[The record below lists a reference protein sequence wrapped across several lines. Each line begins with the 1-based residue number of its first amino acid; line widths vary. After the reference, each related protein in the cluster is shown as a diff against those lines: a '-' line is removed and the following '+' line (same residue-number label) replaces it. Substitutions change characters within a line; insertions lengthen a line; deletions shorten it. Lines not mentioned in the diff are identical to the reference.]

1 MNVKRLIALLLAI
14 QLGFS
19 LCLMSPMRSV
29 RAEETMTDA
38 SAAQEENIPT
48 SRPTEDGSYAAYLEK
63 YASYKGM
70 NGDTMLDLAVPGS
83 AAVNLGPDVRLMAE
97 ADAFAG
103 ALRFGRGQTFADFN
117 FDVTKAGFYRI
128 VLDYAQT
135 AETNKQIQIS
145 LMIDNAYPFNE
156 AVEIVLPRIFKNAS
170 GIRVDSVGNEIAPKQ
185 VQVFDMQTA
194 ALKNTNGYYENE
206 YIFYFEEGQ
215 HTVTLTGGDVPFLLG
230 AVHLL
235 GERVVPSYE
244 DYLAANSGEDTS
256 GLFIKIQAEN
266 AKLKSDT
273 VLYPTYD
280 RMNAATED
288 HNGNPNDPKYIRI
301 NTIGGWLWQDPG
313 QWISWDVEV
322 PETGWYNLGIKF
334 RQNFLDGMFTSRD
347 VYIDGELLHDELQG
361 VKFNYDDEWQT
372 MTLTDEQGQEIK
384 VYLEA
389 GKHEIRMEVTM
400 GDFAESM
407 RVLNDCIF
415 DVNELYRRIIM
426 ITSTSPDSYTDYFL
440 TERIPDL
447 LTIMETSRNTLE
459 AQIDSITA
467 ITGGKGSKTSTLDT
481 LRVQLGLFLEDPEE
495 ITSRLSTFKDNI
507 SAMGSWLV
515 DIKYQSLQFDYI
527 YLKSPD
533 VKTPDAEAD
542 FLTNMGFTFNR
553 FLASFDETTSVLAG
567 EGNEDTS
574 RVKVWLSGAGR
585 DQAQVLKD
593 LIDESFT
600 PETGIIVDLELVQG
614 SLIEATLA
622 GMGPDVA
629 LLVAEDQP
637 VNFAIRGALY
647 DLSRFDDFEEVTE
660 RFYDAAVMPFWYN
673 GGCYALPD
681 TQVFNMLFYRTDV
694 FADLGI
700 KAPDT
705 WADFYAL
712 LPVIQRNNL
721 QITVQ
726 DLFATLYFQ
735 QGGSYYNETGTLSLL
750 DSDMAIKAMK
760 TYTDLYTTY
769 GFEVKTDFYSRFRS
783 GELVMSI
790 QPYNMYNQ
798 LMVAAPEING
808 LWEMV
813 PIPGTVMADGSISRA
828 QNTAITGSI
837 MLESAK
843 NKGAAWE
850 FMKWWSRADVKAS
863 YGISLEGLMGP
874 SARFTPAN
882 IETMA
887 LLPWSN
893 DELESLMAAM
903 ELCIG
908 IPQLP
913 GSYYTARGLTN
924 AFRTIVYNDATPQT
938 VMKLQTRYINEE
950 ITRKREEFGLM
961 TYSEEVA
968 NEW

>member
-1 MNVKRLIALLLAI
+1 MSVKRLVALLLAV
-14 QLGFS
+14 QLCIS
-19 LCLMSPMRSV
+19 LCLMSTVRSV
-29 RAEETMTDA
+29 RAEEAVTNDVI
-38 SAAQEENIPT
+38 AQEENLPE
-48 SRPTEDGSYAAYLEK
+48 SRVLDDGSYAAYLNQ
-63 YASYKGM
+63 YASCKGM
-70 NGDTMLDLAVPGS
+70 NEDAQMDLVVQGS
-83 AAVNLGPDVRLMAE
+83 DAVNLGPDTTVMAE
-97 ADAFAG
+97 DDAFAG
-103 ALRFGRGQTFADFN
+103 ALRFGKGQAFADFA
-117 FDVTKAGFYRI
+117 FQVEKAGFYRI
-128 VLDYAQT
+128 MLDYAQT
-135 AETNKQIQIS
+135 VETNKQIQIS
-145 LMIDNAYPFNE
+145 LLIDEAYPFNE
-156 AVEIVLPRIFKNAS
+156 AIEIEVPRVFEDAS

-185 VQVFDMQTA
+185 VQVFDMQQA
-194 ALKNTNGYYENE
+194 VLKNTNGYYENE
-206 YIFYFEEGQ
+206 YVFYFEKGQ
-215 HTVTLTGGDVPFLLG
+215 HTVTIVGGDAPFLLS

-235 GERVVPSYE
+235 GERAVPTYE
-244 DYLAANSGEDTS
+244 DYLAANSGKDTS
-256 GLFIKIQAEN
+256 GLFIKVQAEN
-266 AKLKSDT
+266 AKLKSDS
-273 VLYPTYD
+273 VIYPTYD
-280 RMNAATED
+280 RVNVATED
-288 HNGNPNDPKYIRI
+288 HLGNNNDPKYIRI
-301 NTIGGWLWQDPG
+301 NTLGGWLWQMPG
-313 QWISWDVEV
+313 QWVTWDIEV
-322 PETGWYNLGIKF
+322 PETGWYNLGVKF
-334 RQNFLDGMFTSRD
+334 RQNFLDGLFTSRD
-347 VYIDGELLHDELQG
+347 VYIDGELLHEEFRG

-372 MTLTDEQGQEIK
+372 MTLSDDQGEEIK
-384 VYLEA
+384 VFLEA
-389 GKHEIRMEVTM
+389 GVHEIRMEVTM
-400 GDFAESM
+400 GDFSETL
-407 RVLNDCIF
+407 RTLNDCIF

-426 ITSTSPDSYTDYFL
+426 ITSTKPDSYTDYFL
-440 TERIPDL
+440 TERIPDM
-447 LTIMETSRNTLE
+447 LTVMENSRNTLAE
-459 AQIDSITA
+459 QIESITA
-467 ITGGKGSKTSTLDT
+467 ISGGKGSKTSVLDT
-481 LRVQLGLFLEDPEE
+481 LRVQLDLFLEDPEE
-495 ITSRLSTFKDNI
+495 ITNRLSTFKDNI

-515 DIKYQSLQFDYI
+515 DIKYQSLQMDYL

-533 VKTPDAEAD
+533 VETPSADAD
-542 FLTNMGFTFNR
+542 FLTNTAYTFDR
-553 FLASFDETTSVLAG
+553 FLASFDSSTSMFQG
-567 EGNEDTS
+567 EGSAEAP
-574 RVKVWLSGAGR
+574 RIKVWITTGR

-600 PETGIIVDLELVQG
+600 PETGIVVDLELVQG

-647 DLSRFDDFEEVTE
+647 DLSQFDDFEEVTT
-660 RFYDAAVMPFWYN
+660 RFYDAAMAPFWYN
-673 GGCYALPD
+673 DGCYALPD

-700 KAPDT
+700 EAPET
-705 WADFYAL
+705 WEDFYAL

-735 QGGSYYNETGTLSLL
+735 QGGSFYNATGTKSLL
-750 DSDMAIKAMK
+750 DSDLAINAMK

-798 LMVAAPEING
+798 LTVAAPEISG

-813 PIPGTVMADGSISRA
+813 AIPGTRMEDGSINRA
-828 QNTAITGSI
+828 QNTTITGSI

-843 NKGAAWE
+843 NKEVAWE

-882 IETMA
+882 IETME

-893 DELESLMAAM
+893 SELEGLTAAM
-903 ELCIG
+903 ALCEG

-913 GSYYTARGLTN
+913 GSYYTTRGLTN
-924 AFRTIVYNDATPQT
+924 AFRTIVYSDATPQT

-961 TYSEEVA
+961 TYDEEAA
-968 NEW
+968 NER